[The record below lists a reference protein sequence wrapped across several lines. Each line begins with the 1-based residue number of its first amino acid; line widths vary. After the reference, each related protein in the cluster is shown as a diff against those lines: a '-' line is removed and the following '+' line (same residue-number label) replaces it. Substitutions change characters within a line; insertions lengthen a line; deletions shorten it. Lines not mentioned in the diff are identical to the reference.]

1 MKVLELLFMKR
12 DEKSHLRIVGDD
24 VSELFP
30 PPCLSAWHWE
40 SPLALFSGPKAMLS
54 VSENTPFSRSVWLA
68 LDLARLRLFGLGRV
82 AVPLLMEL
90 ASMERP
96 ATRVVPMLLLERLGR
111 GRLRYWRVVRA
122 LGGRYPSS
130 TLVCLPTRRDETKP
144 VDLGIFPSVAE
155 PLVSTAPL
163 EVIVAELEVFLKPNV
178 LVGVW
183 EPGLEGSFLLSYV
196 GICGEKRIFSDTLA
210 SSVLPAR
217 R

>member
-1 MKVLELLFMKR
+1 M
-12 DEKSHLRIVGDD
+12 
-24 VSELFP
+24 
-30 PPCLSAWHWE
+30 
-40 SPLALFSGPKAMLS
+40 
-54 VSENTPFSRSVWLA
+54 SENTPFSRSVWLA
-68 LDLARLRLFGLGRV
+68 LDLDRLRLFGLGSV

-90 ASMERP
+90 ASTERP
-96 ATRVVPMLLLERLGR
+96 VLRVVPMLLLERLGR

-130 TLVCLPTRRDETKP
+130 TLVCLPTRRDEPKP
-144 VDLGIFPSVAE
+144 MDLGIFPKVAE

-163 EVIVAELEVFLKPNV
+163 AVIVAALEVFLKPNV
-178 LVGVW
+178 LVGVRDP
-183 EPGLEGSFLLSYV
+183 EFEGFLLSYV